1 MTKDSL
7 LRLLKRKKKEHGSW
21 GKLADHLGISAAY
34 LSDIQQGK
42 REPSEAF
49 LAKLGLV
56 EIKSYHEASK

>member
-1 MTKDSL
+1 MTKSSL
-7 LRLLKRKKKEHGSW
+7 IKLLIRKKKAHGSW
-21 GKLADHLGISAAY
+21 AKLAVALEITPQY
-34 LSDIQQGK
+34 MSDIQQGR